1 VIPLQTDGDE
11 PISASK
17 GRLRQT
23 LAAVRK
29 AQNDQQRRA
38 ARDAVTLHL
47 RSVLNRM
54 TCVAAYHPL
63 PTEPLDPLFLDE
75 LALTTRVLVPV
86 VSGNGPLD
94 WCEHPGPLRRG
105 QYGINEPTGP
115 RLGSSAI
122 TTAAVILVPAL
133 AVDRAGH
140 RLGRGGGHYDR
151 TLDHLRRFDPNRP
164 PTLIAVIYDH
174 ELLDAVPSDTH
185 DQPVTAVITPDT
197 GFSYCADGHRALPA
211 P

>member
-1 VIPLQTDGDE
+1 MQTDGDE

-23 LAAVRK
+23 LTAARK

-38 ARDAVTLHL
+38 ACDAVTLHL
-47 RSVLNRM
+47 RSTLNRA

-86 VSGNGPLD
+86 VTGNGPLD
-94 WCEHPGPLRRG
+94 WCEHPGPLRRSE
-105 QYGINEPTGP
+105 YGINEPTGP
-115 RLGSSAI
+115 RLGPSAI
-122 TTAAVILVPAL
+122 TTATAILVPAL
-133 AVDRAGH
+133 AVDRGGH

-151 TLDHLRRFDPNRP
+151 TLNHLRRSDPNRL

-174 ELLDAVPSDTH
+174 ELLDSVPTETH

-197 GFSYCADGHRALPA
+197 GFWRCANGHRAPPA